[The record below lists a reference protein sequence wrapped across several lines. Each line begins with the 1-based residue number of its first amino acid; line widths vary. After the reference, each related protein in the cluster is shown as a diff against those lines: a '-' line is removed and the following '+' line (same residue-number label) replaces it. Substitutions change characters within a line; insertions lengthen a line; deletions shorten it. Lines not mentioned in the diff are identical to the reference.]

1 MANITS
7 EAATLVLAR
16 LNKRNEF
23 ITPVLGYLSNESHA
37 ANAPVNATHFEMF
50 ISKVTDRVLVFRVI

>member
-1 MANITS
+1 MADIAP

-23 ITPVLGYLSNESHA
+23 ITPVLGYLSNEPHA
-37 ANAPVNATHFEMF
+37 ADAPVNATHFEMF
-50 ISKVTDRVLVFRVI
+50 ICKVADCVLVFRVI